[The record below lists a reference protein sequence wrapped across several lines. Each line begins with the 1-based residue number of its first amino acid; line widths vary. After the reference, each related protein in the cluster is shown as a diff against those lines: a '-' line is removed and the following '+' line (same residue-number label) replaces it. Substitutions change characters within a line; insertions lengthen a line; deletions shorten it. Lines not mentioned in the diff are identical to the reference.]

1 MPQLSFLQNENIDF
15 HSPESILFHLG
26 RIAIRSSLP
35 AAAVRKFLLE
45 QKLSGRIL
53 LLSIGKAA
61 EEMGSAAY
69 EIVQSR
75 IFGGMILTKYGH
87 SSGKKFPPLEIL
99 EAGHPI
105 PDTNSILGGMKIFE
119 LCSRLEPEDT
129 VLILLSGG
137 GSALMEVPAAGLDL
151 EDLIVWNS
159 KLLASGA
166 DIRDVNTIR
175 ILLSEIKGGGLL
187 SKILPSR
194 SITLILSDV
203 IGDDLSKVAS
213 GPTIP
218 ATIDKDTIF
227 RIFKQYDLL
236 PNPKIETV
244 LREKTEL
251 AAKSVKPDIK
261 TVLLDQSQSAKH
273 GIDSVPQDQTQPVK
287 PPKHEADF
295 GSQEKIDRTKNSV
308 KIDPERNA
316 VYCIGN
322 ITLALE
328 SVEKE
333 CKNLNIPVLFLTSS
347 LNCEAKEAGFFLGSI
362 AKEKIRTTKSPLL
375 ILCGGETTVTHDGSG
390 KGGRNQELSLAFAK
404 QISGCKGITLFSL
417 ATDGSD
423 GPTDAAGAIVDGT
436 TWGKISETTDAD
448 TALKTHRSYEVLKQ
462 VDSLVFT
469 GPTGTNVNDIQFLW
483 IAPS

>member
-1 MPQLSFLQNENIDF
+1 MLHLPFLQNENMDF
-15 HSPESILFHLG
+15 HSPQSILFHLG

-69 EIVQSR
+69 EILQSR

-119 LCSRLEPEDT
+119 LCSRLESEDT
-129 VLILLSGG
+129 VLVLLSGG
-137 GSALMEVPAAGLDL
+137 GSALMEVPAPGLDL

-166 DIRDVNTIR
+166 DIQDVNTIR

-187 SKILPSR
+187 SKILPSK

-213 GPTIP
+213 GPTISS
-218 ATIDKDTIF
+218 TIDKDIIF
-227 RIFKQYDLL
+227 RIFKQYDLD
-236 PNPKIETV
+236 PDPKIKTI

-251 AAKSVKPDIK
+251 ASKSVKLETKNVLQNK
-261 TVLLDQSQSAKH
+261 TQLVEPLNQSLL
-273 GIDSVPQDQTQPVK
+273 QDKTQPVK
-287 PPKHEADF
+287 PRKHEAD
-295 GSQEKIDRTKNSV
+295 SQEKIDPK
-308 KIDPERNA
+308 RNA

-328 SVEKE
+328 SVQEE

-347 LNCEAKEAGFFLGSI
+347 LNCEAREAGFFLGSI
-362 AKEKIRTTKSPLL
+362 AKEKIGTTKSPLL

-390 KGGRNQELSLAFAK
+390 KGGRNQELALAFAK
-404 QISGCKGITLFSL
+404 QISGCKGITLLSL
-417 ATDGSD
+417 ATDGND

-436 TWGKISETTDAD
+436 TWGKISKTTDAE
-448 TALKTHRSYEVLKQ
+448 TALKTHHSYDVLKQ
-462 VDSLVFT
+462 VDSLIFT

-483 IAPS
+483 ITPS